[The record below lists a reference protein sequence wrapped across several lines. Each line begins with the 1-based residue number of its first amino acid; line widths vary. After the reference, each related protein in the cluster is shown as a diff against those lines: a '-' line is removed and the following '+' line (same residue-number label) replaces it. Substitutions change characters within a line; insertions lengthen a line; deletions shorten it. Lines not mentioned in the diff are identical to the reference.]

1 MESQQWYMNTINFM
15 TCAFLRVPV
24 VIGSLWNKYFITVEI
39 YFHLICAISKT
50 VQQLWKKLKMKD
62 KFAAWIS
69 SDRS

>member
-1 MESQQWYMNTINFM
+1 MNTINFM
-15 TCAFLRVPV
+15 TCAFLLVPV

-39 YFHLICAISKT
+39 YFRLICAISTT
-50 VQQLWKKLKMKD
+50 VQQLWKKPKMKD